1 MKAFFRSLSM
11 FLALLCIILPA
22 QAGAQ
27 GGYQVIS
34 VTDGGTITGTVT
46 WSGPQPGGLETPINK
61 DPEICDPESHK
72 TASLERLVV
81 GPDGGVANT
90 IVFLKNITA
99 GKAIMLPP
107 SRRSL
112 DQKQCRYEPHILLV
126 PQSDSL
132 AMRSSDH
139 VLHTVHMEGAASF
152 NVAFPFTDRL
162 ISREMDTPGLV
173 TLQCNGG
180 HVWMNAEMMVVSHPY
195 YAVTDLDGKFT
206 LTDVPPGDYQLAA
219 WHEGWRVLG
228 KKNTLDVFSQ
238 QSIQRAV
245 FSEPKTWEQS
255 VSVHP
260 KEVVKV
266 KFTLSQK

>member
-1 MKAFFRSLSM
+1 MKAFLRSSSILFTFF
-11 FLALLCIILPA
+11 FLTLGNAL
-22 QAGAQ
+22 GQ
-27 GGYQVIS
+27 GEYQVIS
-34 VTDGGTITGTVT
+34 VSDGGTLSGTVT
-46 WSGPQPGGLETPINK
+46 WSGPQPQSLDVPVNK
-61 DPEICDPESHK
+61 DPEICDPQSHK
-72 TASLERLVV
+72 SKNLERLVI

-90 IVFLKNITA
+90 IVFLKNISA
-99 GKAIMLPP
+99 GKAMSLPAV
-107 SRRSL
+107 RRSL
-112 DQKQCRYEPHILLV
+112 DQKECRYEPHILLV

-162 ISREMDTPGLV
+162 ISRQMDSPGLV

-206 LTDVPPGDYQLAA
+206 LTDVPPGQYQLVA

-228 KKNTLDVFSQ
+228 RKATLDVFSQ
-238 QSIQRAV
+238 QSIQRAL
-245 FSEPKTWEQS
+245 FSEPRTWEQT
-255 VSVHP
+255 VTVRP
-260 KEVVKV
+260 NETAKV
-266 KFTLSQK
+266 TFVLSQK

>member
-1 MKAFFRSLSM
+1 MKGFFRSLSVTILL
-11 FLALLCIILPA
+11 FLIAGVALA
-22 QAGAQ
+22 QS
-27 GGYQVIS
+27 GYQV
-34 VTDGGTITGTVT
+34 VAVADGGAISGTVT
-46 WSGPQPGGLETPINK
+46 WSGPQPTGLDVAINK
-61 DPEICDPESHK
+61 DPEICDPQSHK

-99 GKAIMLPP
+99 GKPMNLPQP
-107 SRRSL
+107 RRSL

-132 AMRSSDH
+132 SMRSSDH

-162 ISREMDTPGLV
+162 ISRQMDSPGV
-173 TLQCNGG
+173 VNLQCNGG

-206 LTDVPPGDYQLAA
+206 LTDVPPGLYQLVA

-228 KKNTLDVFSQ
+228 RKTSLDVFSQ
-238 QSIQRAV
+238 ENVQRAL
-245 FSEPKTWEQS
+245 FSEPKIQEQP
-255 VSVHP
+255 VTVRP
-260 KEVVKV
+260 NQTATV
-266 KFTLSQK
+266 KFVLSQK